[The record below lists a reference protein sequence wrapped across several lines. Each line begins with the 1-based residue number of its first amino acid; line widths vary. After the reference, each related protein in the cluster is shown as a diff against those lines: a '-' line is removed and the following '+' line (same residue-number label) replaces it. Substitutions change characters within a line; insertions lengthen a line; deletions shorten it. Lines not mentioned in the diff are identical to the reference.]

1 MGTLSERLTM
11 DEDNTT
17 AEGGATGPDLSH
29 LIAEAEGIEGA
40 QEQAQAQQQAAAEQ
54 GQLEASTQALREAL
68 GMARMIAKPALA
80 WWADYEACWSDRQLD
95 AISAAGAA
103 VMLRHGVTMGE
114 LFEQYG
120 PYIALLGATVP
131 PGLATYSAIKARKAE
146 LARPAPPQHAAPPPA
161 PAANPQEGIRL

>member
-1 MGTLSERLTM
+1 MN
-11 DEDNTT
+11 DDDNNAP
-17 AEGGATGPDLSH
+17 AEGGAPAGPDLSH

-40 QEQAQAQQQAAAEQ
+40 QEQAQSAQQAQAQA

-68 GMARMIAKPALA
+68 GMARMIAKPALS
-80 WWADYEACWSDRQLD
+80 WWDDYEACWSDRQLD

-146 LARPAPPQHAAPPPA
+146 QARPRPPQHVAPPPA
-161 PAANPQEGIRL
+161 PAPNPSGGERL

>member
-1 MGTLSERLTM
+1 MNT
-11 DEDNTT
+11 DETT
-17 AEGGATGPDLSH
+17 DDGAQAPEGAGPDLSH
-29 LIAEAEGIEGA
+29 LIAEAEGIEGQQEAA
-40 QEQAQAQQQAAAEQ
+40 QAAQQQAAEA
-54 GQLEASTQALREAL
+54 GQLESSTQALREAL

-80 WWADYEACWSDRQLD
+80 WWEDYEACWSDKQLD

-131 PGLATYSAIKARKAE
+131 PGLATYSAVKARKAE
-146 LARPAPPQHAAPPPA
+146 LSRPRGNPGERVTQPPPA
-161 PAANPQEGIRL
+161 PPASPQEGIRL

>member
-1 MGTLSERLTM
+1 MN
-11 DEDNTT
+11 DETT
-17 AEGGATGPDLSH
+17 TTDTTEGGAPAGPDLSH

-40 QEQAQAQQQAAAEQ
+40 QEQAQAERQAEAQA

-68 GMARMIAKPALA
+68 GMARMIAAPAMS
-80 WWADYEACWSDRQLD
+80 WWQDYAACWSDKQLD

-131 PGLATYSAIKARKAE
+131 PGLATYAAVKARRAE
-146 LARPAPPQHAAPPPA
+146 LARPQPPQHVAPPPA
-161 PAANPQEGIRL
+161 PAPNPSGGERL